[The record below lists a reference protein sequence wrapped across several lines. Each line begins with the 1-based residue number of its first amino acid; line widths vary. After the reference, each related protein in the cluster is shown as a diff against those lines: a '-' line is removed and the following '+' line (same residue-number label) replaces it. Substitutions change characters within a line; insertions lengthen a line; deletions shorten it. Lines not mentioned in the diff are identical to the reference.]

1 MFPQSDFSRPASLK
15 KMSSW
20 FNRRMQ
26 IYILRVKYFVYT
38 LWYFVLEKN
47 NKELYKY

>member
-15 KMSSW
+15 KCHHGL
-20 FNRRMQ
+20 
-26 IYILRVKYFVYT
+26 IEECKYILRVKYFVYT